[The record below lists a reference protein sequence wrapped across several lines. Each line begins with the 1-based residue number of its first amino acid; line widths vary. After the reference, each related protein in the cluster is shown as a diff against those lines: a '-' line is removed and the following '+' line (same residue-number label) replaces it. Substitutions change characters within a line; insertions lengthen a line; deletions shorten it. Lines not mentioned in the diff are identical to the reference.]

1 MLIRKQSNNEEK
13 IINKN
18 IIIALNKKNVD
29 LIIRKSKWND
39 GDVKKYYEKIMQFR
53 ALILPKNYLIK
64 YSKSVSKSI

>member
-39 GDVKKYYEKIMQFR
+39 GDVKKYYEKIMQFW

-64 YSKSVSKSI
+64 HSKSVSKSI